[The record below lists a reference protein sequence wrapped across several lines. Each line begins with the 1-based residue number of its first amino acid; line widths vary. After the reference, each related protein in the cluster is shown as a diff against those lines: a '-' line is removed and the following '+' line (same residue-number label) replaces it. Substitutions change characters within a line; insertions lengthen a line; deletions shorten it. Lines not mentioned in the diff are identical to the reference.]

1 MAVLYRVLRQVLRVA
16 LDLYFVDIQRVGEL
30 GVPERGPLIFA
41 ANHPNSIMDTV
52 ILGAQTDR
60 QICYMARNGLFA
72 NPFSRFLFNQCGVIP
87 IYRAQ
92 DDPAEVGRNS
102 DSFSRAYEVL
112 EGGGCIGIFPEG
124 QNAPERHVREL
135 KTGTA
140 RIALEAEGRN
150 AYELGVEIIP
160 VGLNFEARSRFMSS
174 VLVRFGE
181 PIRAAKYADLHHH
194 DPRGAVRALT
204 DEIQESLRSEAVH
217 IDTHLTLQLVN
228 DIHNIY
234 GQRLQR
240 DLFGDSVAASKKRSI
255 KSFLMNQLRS
265 SGELDKDLEDHFFIK
280 QRIADAVE
288 HFSARRPELV
298 DRIRADVRRYKD
310 HLNQIKLRAEFT
322 ERPEKSVSLRRESI
336 KFTLYALCFA
346 IPALWGLLHN
356 VAPYAIARTAW
367 DLTRD
372 EAMRS
377 IRAFGVGFV
386 VFPVFYGLQAWGLSH
401 LVDMVPWWPWLIVL
415 YVLSLPPTGF
425 FWLRYSR
432 QLTRYRDR
440 IIARTFFRSN
450 RNLIWA
456 LQREREGLLRQFEHL
471 KELFVQESGSKLA
484 EHMARRDR
492 EA

>member
-1 MAVLYRVLRQVLRVA
+1 MAVIYKALRQMLRVA
-16 LDLYFVDIQRVGEL
+16 LDLYFVDIQRVGER
-30 GVPERGPLIFA
+30 GVPDEGPLIFA

-52 ILGAQTDR
+52 ILGTQTDR
-60 QICYMARNGLFA
+60 QICYMARSGLFA

-87 IYRAQ
+87 IYRVQ
-92 DDPAEVGRNS
+92 DDPNQVGRNA

-112 EGGGCIGIFPEG
+112 EQGGCIGIFPEG
-124 QNAPERHVREL
+124 QNAPERHVREI

-140 RIALEAEGRN
+140 RIALEAEARHD
-150 AYELGVEIIP
+150 YRLGVKIIP
-160 VGLNFEARSRFMSS
+160 VGLNFEARSRFMSN

-181 PIRAAKYADLHHH
+181 PIEAASWAEVHRH

-204 DEIQESLRSEAVH
+204 DTIQESLRDEAVH
-217 IDTHLTLQLVN
+217 IDNHLTLQLVN

-240 DLFGDSVAASKKRSI
+240 DLFGEEEGGKKRSI
-255 KSFLMNQLRS
+255 KSFLLNQLRS
-265 SGELDKDLEDHFFIK
+265 SSELDRDLEDHFFIK
-280 QRIADAVE
+280 QRIADAVA
-288 HFSARRPELV
+288 HFSAHRPELV

-310 HLNQIKLRAEFT
+310 HLHQIKLRAEFT
-322 ERPEKSVSLRRESI
+322 ERPPESVSVRRESI
-336 KFTLYALCFA
+336 KFTLYAVAFA
-346 IPALWGLLHN
+346 LPALWGLVNN
-356 VAPYAIARTAW
+356 VVPYALSRTAW

-386 VFPVFYGLQAWGLSH
+386 VFPLFYALQAWGVSH
-401 LVDMVPWWPWLIVL
+401 LAESVSWWPWLVVL
-415 YVLSLPPTGF
+415 YVLSLPPAGF
-425 FWLRYSR
+425 FWLRYTR

-440 IIARTFFRSN
+440 IMARTLFRSN

-456 LQREREGLLRQFEHL
+456 LQRERENLMRQFEHL

-484 EHMARRDR
+484 EHLARRDR
-492 EA
+492 E